1 MRSTCRVCSIRS
13 SPRGAAA
20 APGWGSPSRARSSRC
35 TAARSRSTT
44 APRAEYA
51 SACSCRWGMAMAKA
65 RILVVDDEEPLTRI
79 LKLHLEHTERYEVRV
94 ENHGA
99 RALAAA
105 REFRPDLVLLD
116 VLMPDRTGQ
125 EIWEELRAD
134 PELRDVAVLFL
145 TATVRESGSRD
156 EPGSGRV
163 A

>member
-1 MRSTCRVCSIRS
+1 MD
-13 SPRGAAA
+13 
-20 APGWGSPSRARSSRC
+20 
-35 TAARSRSTT
+35 
-44 APRAEYA
+44 
-51 SACSCRWGMAMAKA
+51 KA

-145 TATVRESGSRD
+145 TATVREPGGRD
-156 EPGSGRV
+156 DAGSGRV
-163 A
+163 AWIPKPVHAAHLIEHIERQLEARGDRRHDDRS

>member
-1 MRSTCRVCSIRS
+1 MR
-13 SPRGAAA
+13 
-20 APGWGSPSRARSSRC
+20 
-35 TAARSRSTT
+35 
-44 APRAEYA
+44 
-51 SACSCRWGMAMAKA
+51 KA
-65 RILVVDDEEPLTRI
+65 RILVLDDEEPLTRI
-79 LKLHLEHTERYEVRV
+79 LKLHLEHTQRYEVRV

-145 TATVRESGSRD
+145 TATVREPGSRD

-163 A
+163 TWIPKPVHAALLIEQIERQLQARGDRRHDDRS